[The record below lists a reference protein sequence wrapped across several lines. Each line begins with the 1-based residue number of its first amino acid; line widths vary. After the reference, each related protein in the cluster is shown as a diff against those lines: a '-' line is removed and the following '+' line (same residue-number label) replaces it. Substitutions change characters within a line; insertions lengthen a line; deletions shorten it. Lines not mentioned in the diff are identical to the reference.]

1 MRVETEEMIMDETT
15 AAVGLL
21 GLVMSFLMVF
31 VVWYVLVLVARWK
44 VFDKAGIAGWKS
56 LIPIYSD
63 YCTYK
68 ISWKTTFFWILMAA
82 GIVSGIVSNQMSS
95 YTENGETVPMM
106 LNLLSTAAGLA
117 ATVINLLMNIKL
129 SEKFGHGILFG
140 LGLTFLTPV
149 FTMILAFGSSEYF
162 GNPEEG
168 LPPRRIAYL

>member
-1 MRVETEEMIMDETT
+1 MDETT

-21 GLVMSFLMVF
+21 GLVMSFMIVWGI
-31 VVWYVLVLVARWK
+31 WYVLVLVARWK

-68 ISWKTTFFWILMAA
+68 ISWRTTFFWILMAA
-82 GIVSGIVSNQMSS
+82 GVVSGVISGRISAFS
-95 YTENGETVPMM
+95 ENGDPVPMI
-106 LNLLSTAAGLA
+106 LSLLSTAAGLA
-117 ATVINLLMNIKL
+117 VTVINLIMNIKL
-129 SEKFGHGILFG
+129 SERFGHGILFG

-149 FTMILAFGSSEYF
+149 FTMILAFGSSEYL

-168 LPPRRIAYL
+168 LPSRRRVFV

>member
-1 MRVETEEMIMDETT
+1 MDETT

-21 GLVMSFLMVF
+21 GLVMSFMMVW
-31 VVWYVLVLVARWK
+31 VIGYILVLVARWK

-82 GIVSGIVSNQMSS
+82 GIVSGVVSSRMTAFS
-95 YTENGETVPMM
+95 ENGDPVPMI
-106 LNLLSTAAGLA
+106 LNLLSAAAGLTV
-117 ATVINLLMNIKL
+117 TVINLLMNIKL
-129 SEKFGHGILFG
+129 SERFGHGILFG

>member
-1 MRVETEEMIMDETT
+1 M
-15 AAVGLL
+15 AP
-21 GLVMSFLMVF
+21 
-31 VVWYVLVLVARWK
+31 
-44 VFDKAGIAGWKS
+44 VFDFSDAA
-56 LIPIYSD
+56 PISARY
-63 YCTYK
+63 
-68 ISWKTTFFWILMAA
+68 FWVIILMAA

-106 LNLLSTAAGLA
+106 LSLLSTAAGLA